1 MNEIISGDELA
12 PCCCHSGHF
21 TERELDVLCLVAAG
35 AANDQ
40 IAHALA
46 ISSHTVARHL
56 QKMLSRADARSR
68 AELVARAYAAG
79 ILLPRTWPP
88 GRSGRRCLE
97 PPPPA
102 PGTASRPA
110 KPGRTTR
117 RPRPAPPA
125 RDAPPAGAQHE
136 THPGLAEVHQLA
148 WHAEPAPRTRD
159 MTEGLAGQER
169 ARGVPPQ
176 RT

>member
-1 MNEIISGDELA
+1 LNEIISGDELA